1 MNILLA
7 SSSPR
12 RQDLL
17 GQIGLPFRIEV
28 PAVDEDALLVEAGRA
43 ETPPTLEDA
52 AALACRI
59 ADLKAGDVIRRRV
72 PCGERHVEV
81 ASDTR
86 HGEASADGRDVVV
99 AADTIVV
106 CDGRLL
112 AKPSDA
118 AEARAM
124 LTSLSGRA
132 HHVVT
137 GLCTRVAGGDEPA
150 EGRGRTQAEITEVTF
165 RALSDA
171 LIDAYVASGE
181 PYDKA
186 GGYGIQGLGAAL
198 VKRIDGCYFNVVGLP
213 LGLLSEMLAS
223 LGFPVHGWWGSAS

>member
-12 RQDLL
+12 RQVLL
-17 GQIGLPFRIEV
+17 GQIGLPYRVEV
-28 PAVDEDALLVEAGRA
+28 PVVDEDALLVEAGRA
-43 ETPPTLEDA
+43 HIPPTLEDA
-52 AALACRI
+52 AALACRL
-59 ADLKAGDVIRRRV
+59 AELKASHVIARRHA
-72 PCGERHVEV
+72 P
-81 ASDTR
+81 
-86 HGEASADGRDVVV
+86 ADARDVVV

-106 CDGRLL
+106 CDGRLM
-112 AKPSDA
+112 AKPTDA
-118 AEARAM
+118 AEAKIM

-137 GLCTRVAGGDEPA
+137 GLSVRIVGGGEPP
-150 EGRGRTQAEITEVTF
+150 EGRGRAQAEITEVTF

-171 LIDAYVASGE
+171 MIGAYVASGE
-181 PYDKA
+181 PFDKA

-213 LGLLSEMLAS
+213 LGLLSELLAS
-223 LGFPVHGWWGSAS
+223 LGVPVHSWWRGA

>member
-12 RQDLL
+12 RQALL
-17 GQIGLPFRIEV
+17 GQIGLPFRVEV
-28 PAVDEDALLVEAGRA
+28 PAIDEDALLVEAGRA
-43 ETPPTLEDA
+43 DTRPTLEDA
-52 AALACRI
+52 TALACRI
-59 ADLKAGDVIRRRV
+59 ADLKGAEVIARRHA
-72 PCGERHVEV
+72 P
-81 ASDTR
+81 
-86 HGEASADGRDVVV
+86 ADARDVVV

-106 CDGRLL
+106 CDGQLM
-112 AKPSDA
+112 AKPADA

-124 LTSLSGRA
+124 LNSLSGRA

-137 GLCTRVAGGDEPA
+137 GLSVRVVGGGEPR
-150 EGRGRTQAEITEVTF
+150 EGRGRAQAEITEVTF

-171 LIDAYVASGE
+171 VIDAYVASGE
-181 PYDKA
+181 PFDKA

-213 LGLLSEMLAS
+213 LGLLSEQLAS
-223 LGFPVHGWWGSAS
+223 LGVPVHTWWRGA

>member
-1 MNILLA
+1 MHILLA

-12 RQDLL
+12 RQALL
-17 GQIGLPFRIEV
+17 AQVGLPYRVEV
-28 PAVDEDALLVEAGRA
+28 PTVDEDALLAEGGRA
-43 ETPPTLEDA
+43 DTLPSLEDA
-52 AALACRI
+52 AAIACRI
-59 ADLKAGDVIRRRV
+59 AELKAADVISRRRA
-72 PCGERHVEV
+72 P
-81 ASDTR
+81 
-86 HGEASADGRDVVV
+86 ADAVDVVV

-106 CDGRLL
+106 CDGRLM
-112 AKPSDA
+112 AKPADA

-124 LTSLSGRA
+124 LTLLGGRA

-137 GLCTRVAGGDEPA
+137 GLSVRVVGGGEPR

-171 LIDAYVASGE
+171 VIGAYVGSGE
-181 PYDKA
+181 PFDKA

-213 LGLLSEMLAS
+213 LGLLCEMLAS
-223 LGFPVHGWWGSAS
+223 LGFPVHEWWRRA